1 MCFTSNRLDYL
12 AEFLGVGRKI
22 EADYGMLMNTMQGD
36 AVTLKKMVKYN
47 KQYVVLLEIRKEQL
61 FIGKHVTCEV
71 YAKR

>member
-1 MCFTSNRLDYL
+1 
-12 AEFLGVGRKI
+12 
-22 EADYGMLMNTMQGD
+22 MLMNTMQGD